1 MARAIFGC
9 DACNIE
15 MYQLHIRRASP
26 ADAEAYVE
34 IFSSPRVI
42 WGTLQV
48 LYPSVEAWRKKLE
61 PQDDLY
67 SLVACVSDAAG
78 QKVVGCLSLHLNPNR
93 PRRKH
98 AAGLGMAVHEDW
110 QGQGVG
116 TALMQAALEFADK
129 WLNLTR
135 LELEVYTDN
144 EPALRL
150 YKKFGFEIEGTLK
163 QDSFRDGEFADVYT
177 MARLR
182 PAACS
187 RQ

>member
-1 MARAIFGC
+1 MT
-9 DACNIE
+9 D
-15 MYQLHIRRASP
+15 LVIRRASP
-26 ADAEAYVE
+26 SDAEAFVE

-48 LYPSVEAWRKKLE
+48 LYPSVEVWRKKLE

-67 SLVACVSDAAG
+67 SLVAVVEG
-78 QKVVGCLSLHLNPNR
+78 KVVGFLSLHLNPNR

-110 QGQGVG
+110 QGQGIG
-116 TALMQAALEFADK
+116 TALIQAAIDLADK

-150 YKKFGFEIEGTLK
+150 YKKFGFEIEGTMK
-163 QDSFRDGEFADVYT
+163 QDSFRDGAYADVFF

-182 PAACS
+182 PPPHS
-187 RQ
+187 QK

>member
-1 MARAIFGC
+1 
-9 DACNIE
+9 

-26 ADAEAYVE
+26 ADAAAFVE

-61 PQDDLY
+61 PTDDVY
-67 SLVACVSDAAG
+67 SLVACVNDAG
-78 QKVVGCLSLHLNPNR
+78 QDKAVGFVSLHLNPNR

-98 AAGLGMAVHEDW
+98 AASIGLAVHIDW
-110 QGQGVG
+110 QGQGIG
-116 TALMQAALEFADK
+116 TAMMQAAIEFADQ

-163 QDSFRDGEFADVYT
+163 QNSFRGGEFADVYC

-182 PAACS
+182 PK
-187 RQ
+187 

>member
-1 MARAIFGC
+1 MADI
-9 DACNIE
+9 
-15 MYQLHIRRASP
+15 LIRRASP
-26 ADAEAYVE
+26 ADAEAFVE

-48 LYPSVEAWRKKLE
+48 LYPSVDVWRKKLE
-61 PQDDLY
+61 PQDDIY
-67 SLVACVSDAAG
+67 SLVACIDD
-78 QKVVGCLSLHLNPNR
+78 KVVGTLSLHMNPNR

-98 AAGLGMAVHEDW
+98 AAGIGMAVHEDW
-110 QGQGVG
+110 QGKGIG
-116 TALMQAALEFADK
+116 TALMQAAIEFADK

-150 YKKFGFEIEGTLK
+150 YKKFGFEIEGRMK
-163 QDSFRDGEFADVYT
+163 QDSFRDGEYADVYS

-182 PAACS
+182 SP
-187 RQ
+187 